1 MKVSTSEKLK
11 KVIADIENTKAEI
24 EKSKEKIKKLTAQKK
39 RLEQQIE
46 KEKHNELCSVL
57 SDYGI
62 KSVNDFQDFLE
73 KYTSEAS
80 ADENANGENWI

>member
-1 MKVSTSEKLK
+1 MRTTTNEKLE
-11 KVIADIENTKAEI
+11 KVILDIENTKSEI
-24 EKSKEKIKKLTAQKK
+24 EKSKEKIKKLNALKK
-39 RLEQQIE
+39 KLELQIE

-80 ADENANGENWI
+80 ADENANGEN